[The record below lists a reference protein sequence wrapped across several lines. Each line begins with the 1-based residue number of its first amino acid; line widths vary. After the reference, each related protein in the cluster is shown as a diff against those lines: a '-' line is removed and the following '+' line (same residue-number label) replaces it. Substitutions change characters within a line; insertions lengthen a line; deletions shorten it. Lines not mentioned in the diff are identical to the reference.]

1 MIKLRAMKEPLTV
14 RETQILLLL
23 VGGSLNKE
31 IGASLGISIDT
42 VKKHLKN
49 IYRKIA
55 ARNRIEAVHYA
66 NSLQCNERNPNLF

>member
-31 IGASLGISIDT
+31 IAASLNISVDT

-49 IYRKIA
+49 IYRKIS
-55 ARNRIEAVHYA
+55 ARNRIEAVRYA
-66 NSLQCNERNPNLF
+66 NSLQTMERNPNLF